1 MKAQRGHSRDIAP
14 DESLTKPLLAKGYR
28 QRLPGRILMKP
39 NFHRSCMK
47 IPRLHRSTRRR
58 ERTALSGQAAVE
70 FALVLIV
77 AMIVLFVAIQM
88 AFIGQAAL
96 ALGQMNYQGA
106 RYAAVNPTFDCSS
119 VAPYMASVGSPTVTR
134 HGVSCAST
142 CTGAPTASAGQG
154 VQVCMACTNGT
165 TQASENCD
173 ARSFGDSVQVS
184 LAFDATSVIFLSGN
198 TTSPNFLGIPFPTQL
213 TSTETA
219 MSE

>member
-1 MKAQRGHSRDIAP
+1 M
-14 DESLTKPLLAKGYR
+14 
-28 QRLPGRILMKP
+28 
-39 NFHRSCMK
+39 
-47 IPRLHRSTRRR
+47 
-58 ERTALSGQAAVE
+58 VE

-106 RYAAVNPTFDCSS
+106 RYAAVNPSFDCNS
-119 VAPYMASVGSPTVTR
+119 VAPYMASVGSPTVTK
-134 HGVSCAST
+134 HGVTCAASCAS
-142 CTGAPTASAGQG
+142 APSASAGQG
-154 VQVCMACTNGT
+154 VQVCVVCSSGGT
-165 TQASENCD
+165 AENCTQ
-173 ARSFGDSVQVS
+173 RQFGDSVQVQ